1 MTLTVPEFLCV
12 YVSVCVCV
20 CVCLVTVLE
29 FLVPYHEK
37 IDQVPC
43 SHNIECIRFEAF
55 IKR

>member
-12 YVSVCVCV
+12 YVSVCV